1 MGQVDKK
8 EIDFSTPN
16 RKSEERKKNGEKS
29 EKYVLK
35 NVKESKTDRKD
46 LISQIKKLRAA
57 QSKMLKS
64 VGEMSQLFDYAPAS
78 YFIVNKKGVIVNVN
92 NMAVEKFG
100 VEKEQLIGKHLTSFL
115 SSKSYKD
122 DFHRH
127 RQQVIETG
135 KNLQFECEIKR
146 RDGSVFF
153 ALIESSVVRD
163 TESNFKHCFLIISDI
178 SEQKEHEHKIA
189 LALLKEIELNE
200 MKSQFITIA
209 SHEFRTPLYTILT
222 SSELIEKYTIAT
234 DESKRENHFR
244 KIKTSVQRLNE
255 ILMDFMS
262 ANELEKGKVSN
273 HPEPVNLK
281 KFIETIIDEVK
292 SFNGSHHVIYKHIG
306 SYQNAFLDIKLLKSV
321 MSNLLI
327 NAYKY
332 SPNGGV
338 VEIISEQNLPGE
350 ISISVR
356 DNGIGIPEKDQPR
369 IFKQFFR
376 AENAGNIQGTGLGLN
391 IVKKI
396 INLMGAKISFISK
409 ENEGSTFFIKFTELK
424 KISVL

>member
-1 MGQVDKK
+1 MKENLITTELKK
-8 EIDFSTPN
+8 QN
-16 RKSEERKKNGEKS
+16 KNLLA
-29 EKYVLK
+29 V
-35 NVKESKTDRKD
+35 
-46 LISQIKKLRAA
+46 
-57 QSKMLKS
+57 QSKLLKS
-64 VGEMSQLFDYAPAS
+64 INEMGQLFDYAPAS
-78 YFIVNKKGVIVNVN
+78 YLIVNKRGVIVNVN
-92 NMAVEKFG
+92 NMAMEKFRVEKR
-100 VEKEQLIGKHLTSFL
+100 QLIGKHLTSFL

-122 DFHRH
+122 DFKHYRE
-127 RQQVIETG
+127 QVIATG

-146 RDGSVFF
+146 NDGSVFF
-153 ALIESSVVRD
+153 ALIESSAVKNNEAD
-163 TESNFKHCFLIISDI
+163 LKHCFLIISDI

-209 SHEFRTPLYTILT
+209 SHEFKTPLSTILT

-234 DESKRENHFR
+234 DESKRGNHFR

-255 ILMDFMS
+255 IIMDFML
-262 ANELEKGKVSN
+262 ANELEKRKVSN
-273 HPEPVNLK
+273 HPEQVNIER
-281 KFIETIIDEVK
+281 FIEAIMDEIK
-292 SFNGSHHVIYKHIG
+292 SFNGSHHVSYKHVG
-306 SYQNAFLDIKLLKSV
+306 SYQNAFLDTKLLRSV

-332 SPNGGV
+332 SPMGGI

-350 ISISVR
+350 ISISVK

-376 AENAGNIQGTGLGLN
+376 AANAENIQGTGLGLN

-396 INLMGAKISFISK
+396 INLMGGKISFTSK
-409 ENEGSTFFIKFTELK
+409 ENEGSTFIIKFTELR
-424 KISVL
+424 KISTL